1 VSRPKHAPFSPSSFL
16 AVALVAAVLFAGLA
30 GAGGAAN
37 AETIRYAG
45 STGTSGVTVVSQD
58 RGGVTLHFE
67 MSELGLDP
75 VEIGGRTWTKV
86 SLPGTFLPNDAGKPD
101 LPGIG
106 RFVAVPRGATATLEI
121 LAAQVEKIPDL
132 SLAPAPII
140 PKETE
145 NGLHYTFDDEVY
157 GRGTAYPASPVLISA
172 PGQMRGV
179 DCVTL
184 GITPFSWDPASR
196 DLTVYREL
204 DLRVSFVGGTGTFGE
219 ERLRSR
225 YWEPILQKH
234 LANYASLP
242 HVDFNRPRGGRNG
255 FEYVII
261 CPDNQDFIAWAD
273 TLKSWRKLQ
282 GISTEVFTTS
292 QVGITAT
299 AIETWLNNAYNTW
312 DPAPDA
318 FLILGDYPYS
328 GFRDAGVT
336 APIYNGYCVSDN
348 IYADVNNDHLPD
360 MVHARITAR
369 NPTELSRTIGKMM
382 EYERHP
388 YTDAAFYDHPII
400 AGGWQTERW
409 FILCTEIIFG
419 HQANVLNKH
428 PVREYAIYD
437 GTPGTMWSTAT
448 NTSTVV
454 SYFGPDG
461 LGYIPA
467 TPQHLTDWGGN
478 ATRINADINAGG
490 YMLLHRD
497 HGAETGWGEP
507 AYYNSN
513 LSGLNN
519 DRLPFVFSMNCLTG
533 KYNYGS
539 ECFTEAFHRMAKG
552 ALGLVAASEISY
564 SFVNDALIW
573 GMFDTMWPGFMPAS
587 GPYPPPSHFN
597 TDLRPA
603 FGLASGKYFL
613 QSSSWP
619 YNSGDKQVT
628 YHLFHHHGDA
638 FLTMYSEVPLA
649 NNVTHGE
656 ICFIGTST
664 FPVQADAGAVIAL
677 TVDGEIVGVAD
688 ATGLPQEI
696 ALAPQIVPGDLRI
709 TVTLANHYRY
719 DQSVPILPPA
729 GPYLVHQATELVDES
744 VQSDGILQ
752 WSESAGLV
760 ITMKNVGVDPTT
772 ATAAELTSIDPF
784 VSLDPAQTTLP
795 GLPPGA
801 SAPPDEPF
809 GLTVSGTV
817 PDLHPIPFTMHT
829 TSPEGSW
836 TYNFILTAQAPI
848 LQADALL
855 PNEMPPLGD
864 GDGVVDPGESFL
876 LQTTISNSGHADAMD
891 LAGTLSCENPFVV
904 VTQAQG
910 TCDHV
915 PAGGQGQVG
924 TFEVQV
930 LPSCPSPSSAVL
942 HLALSGPG
950 GFVAALQWEL
960 SVGPWFDDAEAD
972 RGWTLGAPGDN
983 ATSGQ
988 WIRAEP
994 IGTTFNGQQSQP
1006 EYDHTPSPGSL
1017 CFVTGNGTAGGP
1029 VGEADVDGG
1038 KTTLL
1043 SPIFNAA
1050 GATGATISYWRWYT
1064 NNLGNN
1070 PGQDYWTVEATA
1082 DGTTWAQLEHTTTNA
1097 NQWTYH
1103 SFDLNGLVPLTGTLQ
1118 FRFVAQDPEPVGLVE
1133 AAVDDI
1139 NVSIVR
1145 QSAVGVP
1152 DRPAAEAATGI
1163 ISCRPN
1169 PLHHGALL
1177 TYRLGAREPVRFEL
1191 YDTAGRRVR
1200 TLGSG
1205 TGEPGE
1211 QALSFQATDHAG
1223 RSLPSGIY
1231 FLRMATAGKTEVRQ
1245 ITILR

>member
-1 VSRPKHAPFSPSSFL
+1 VSRPKHAPFPPSPFFT
-16 AVALVAAVLFAGLA
+16 AALVAAVLFAGA
-30 GAGGAAN
+30 AGGAN

-58 RGGVTLHFE
+58 PGGVTLHFE
-67 MSELGLDP
+67 MSEFGLDP
-75 VEIGGRTWTKV
+75 VDIDGRTWTKV

-121 LAAQVEKIPDL
+121 LGAQVEKIPGL

-145 NGLHYTFDDEVY
+145 DGLRYTFDSEVY
-157 GRGTAYPASPVLISA
+157 GRGTAYPASPVLISV

-179 DCVTL
+179 DCITV

-204 DLRVSFVGGTGTFGE
+204 DVRVRFTGGTGAFGE

-242 HVDFNRPRGGRNG
+242 HVDFDRPRGGRNG

-273 TLKSWRKLQ
+273 TLKNWRTLQ

-292 QVGITAT
+292 QVGVTAT

-312 DPAPDA
+312 NPAPDA
-318 FLILGDYPYS
+318 FLILGDYPNS
-328 GFRDAGVT
+328 GLRDTGVT
-336 APIYNGYCVSDN
+336 APIYNSYCVSDN

-382 EYERHP
+382 QYERHP

-409 FILCTEIIFG
+409 FILCTEVIFG
-419 HQANVLNKH
+419 HQANVLGKH
-428 PVREYAIYD
+428 PVREYAIYQ
-437 GTPGTMWSTAT
+437 GTPGTIWSTAT
-448 NTSTVV
+448 NTATVV
-454 SYFGPDG
+454 SYFGPSG

-507 AYYNSN
+507 AYSNSN

-519 DRLPFVFSMNCLTG
+519 DKLPFVFSMNCLTG
-533 KYNYGS
+533 KYNYSS
-539 ECFTEAFHRMAKG
+539 ESFSEAFHRMAKG
-552 ALGLVAASEISY
+552 ALGLVAASEVSY

-603 FGLASGKYFL
+603 FGMASGKYFL
-613 QSSSWP
+613 QASNWP
-619 YNSGDKQVT
+619 YNTGDKEVT

-638 FLTMYSEVPLA
+638 FLTMYSEVPQTI
-649 NNVTHGE
+649 NVTHGE
-656 ICFIGTST
+656 ICLIGTST
-664 FPVQADAGAVIAL
+664 FPVQAEAGAVIAL
-677 TVDGEIVGVAD
+677 TVNGEIVGVAD
-688 ATGLPQEI
+688 ATGLPQQI
-696 ALAPQIVPGDLRI
+696 SITPQAQPGNLRL

-729 GPYLVHQATELVDES
+729 GPYLVHQATTLVNES
-744 VQSDGILQ
+744 FQADGVLQ

-760 ITMKNVGVDPTT
+760 VTLRNVGVDPTT
-772 ATAAELTSIDPF
+772 AGTARLSSMDPF
-784 VSLDPAQTTLP
+784 VSLGLAQTTLP
-795 GLPPGA
+795 GVLPGA
-801 SAPPDEPF
+801 SAPTDQPF
-809 GLTVSGTV
+809 GVTVSGAV
-817 PDLHPIPFTMHT
+817 PDQHPIPFAVQA

-836 TYNFILTAQAPI
+836 ACGFTLTAQAPV
-848 LQADALL
+848 LQAGDAV
-855 PNEMPPLGD
+855 PDDAMPLGN
-864 GDGVVDPGESFL
+864 GDGIVDPGESFL
-876 LQTTISNSGHADAMD
+876 LQLTISNSGHADAMN
-891 LAGTLSCENPFVV
+891 LTGTLSCEDPNIV
-904 VTQAQG
+904 VTHAQG
-910 TCDHV
+910 TCGHV
-915 PAGGQGQVG
+915 APAGQGLVG

-930 LPSCPSPSSAVL
+930 LPGCPSPALPVFDL
-942 HLALSGPG
+942 TLSGPG
-950 GFVAALQWEL
+950 GFVATLHWDL
-960 SVGPWFDDAEAD
+960 PVGPWFDDAEAN
-972 RGWTLGAPGDN
+972 RGWTLGASGDN
-983 ATSGQ
+983 ATTGQ
-988 WIRAEP
+988 WVRAEP
-994 IGTTFNGQQSQP
+994 VGTLYNGQQAQP
-1006 EYDHTPSPGSL
+1006 EYDHTPDPASL
-1017 CFVTGNGTAGGP
+1017 CFVTGNGSVGGAA
-1029 VGEADVDGG
+1029 GEADVDGG

-1043 SPIFNAA
+1043 SPIFNTET
-1050 GATGATISYWRWYT
+1050 ATGATISYWRWYT
-1064 NNLGNN
+1064 NNLGNSPN
-1070 PGQDYWTVEATA
+1070 ADYWSADVTA
-1082 DGTTWAQLEHTTTNA
+1082 DGTNWTHLEYTTESA
-1097 NQWTYH
+1097 NSWTLH
-1103 SFDLNGLVPLTGTLQ
+1103 SFDLNGVVPLTGTLQ
-1118 FRFVAQDPEPVGLVE
+1118 FRFVADDQAPGSLLE
-1133 AAVDDI
+1133 AALDDI
-1139 NVSIVR
+1139 TVSIAR
-1145 QSAVGVP
+1145 QSTTSVP
-1152 DRPAAEAATGI
+1152 DGPDAGVGTGI
-1163 ISCRPN
+1163 VSCRPN
-1169 PLHHGALL
+1169 PLHNGALL
-1177 TYRLGAREPVRFEL
+1177 TYRLGTREPVRFEL
-1191 YDTAGRRVR
+1191 YDTGGRRVR
-1200 TLGSG
+1200 TLWTG

-1211 QALSFQATDHAG
+1211 HAISFPATDHVG

-1231 FLRMATAGKTEVRQ
+1231 FLRMATAGKVEVR
-1245 ITILR
+1245 TVTVLR